1 MAMIKQECKS
11 SGPKRVIER
20 VSSSMGGIL
29 SATDACQ
36 LPRNEQQVSQ
46 AKRRCKKK
54 DIIPGVQNADDE
66 LSIVLQKAC
75 MEDGSRKFIRA
86 LHEPAII
93 VARDRQLTDLI
104 RFCTLQEQF
113 GVMTVDPTFSL
124 GEFDVTVITYRHLLL
139 EMYGNSPVFIGP
151 VMVHYK
157 KTFSSYSF
165 FASTLVGLQPGLSEL
180 KCFGTDGGRSTL

>member
-1 MAMIKQECKS
+1 
-11 SGPKRVIER
+11 
-20 VSSSMGGIL
+20 MGG
-29 SATDACQ
+29 D
-36 LPRNEQQVSQ
+36 EQQVSQ

-75 MEDGSRKFIRA
+75 MEDGSRKFIREVKT

-93 VARDRQLTDLI
+93 VARDRQLIDLI

-139 EMYGNSPVFIGP
+139 ECMAIAQFLLDLLWYTTRRHFLHTHFLLLLWWDCS
-151 VMVHYK
+151 
-157 KTFSSYSF
+157 
-165 FASTLVGLQPGLSEL
+165 LLSEL